1 MIKKYQKVIIIM
13 TSIITFIITISYP
26 KIINQN
32 LSKKLD
38 FDNCNF
44 EKMDL
49 KSMLCLEKIIK
60 KSLIENKYDDI
71 AENIKILQ
79 DKYPPLE
86 TECHRIT
93 HKLGRESIGY
103 YSNLKELLEDT
114 SSDACG
120 EGMIHAVIS
129 EYINKNIT
137 KKDVYKE
144 ITSICLNTNDHQRV
158 LGCAHGL
165 GHALAENNTL
175 SESMN
180 ICENLYEKY
189 KNNFESIIT
198 NTYGGSCAYGV
209 IMQAYAPFEKTEKVK
224 LYNKEEIIN
233 TCNNINDK
241 KSVLYDGCASA
252 LGFGL
257 STRYFMN
264 YRKTDIFS
272 KKDKE
277 EMFTICNTIDKH
289 ISYDRYK
296 LGYGCFGAIIA
307 ELQRVS
313 IEKNEEDNFE
323 YLKLYH
329 NECSDIIKIVTKYD
343 KRNDSICKDLL
354 KSRYTQ
360 EIADKYLEYIRTLG
374 D

>member
-1 MIKKYQKVIIIM
+1 
-13 TSIITFIITISYP
+13 
-26 KIINQN
+26 
-32 LSKKLD
+32 
-38 FDNCNF
+38 
-44 EKMDL
+44 
-49 KSMLCLEKIIK
+49 
-60 KSLIENKYDDI
+60 
-71 AENIKILQ
+71 
-79 DKYPPLE
+79 
-86 TECHRIT
+86 
-93 HKLGRESIGY
+93 
-103 YSNLKELLEDT
+103 
-114 SSDACG
+114 
-120 EGMIHAVIS
+120 
-129 EYINKNIT
+129 
-137 KKDVYKE
+137 
-144 ITSICLNTNDHQRV
+144 V

-257 STRYFMN
+257 STRYFMD

-329 NECSDIIKIVTKYD
+329 NECGDIIIIVTKYD